1 MNQND
6 AMAALQVALVAD
18 VPVLL
23 WGEPGGGKTAA
34 VNRMAAALGQPIE
47 TVLASLR
54 EPSDFA
60 GLPAVI
66 DGAMRFIAPDWARR
80 LAGTERSI
88 CFFDEISTA
97 APSVQKALLRVV
109 HERVVGDLP
118 LGPGV
123 RMIAAAN
130 DADVAVGGWD
140 LAPPLANRFLHL
152 RWDIDPAVVA
162 AGIAGHWPDP
172 APLTV
177 PDDWP
182 EAVPSYA
189 YLVAGFLGARPA
201 LAHARPVEESESG
214 RAWPSPRTWE
224 AATRVLAVADAAAVS
239 DDVRL
244 GLLAGL
250 VGDGAAIEFARY
262 ERDLDLPDPEKLLA
276 DPTAYR
282 RPPRDDQV
290 HAVVAAVVAATR
302 HELTATRWEQA
313 MALFAVAAES
323 GTVDIAAGG
332 VRALAA
338 LRPAEAEPPASLAV
352 FGEILAASGLV
363 APSRRAPARRP
374 QRARR

>member
-23 WGEPGGGKTAA
+23 WGEPGAGKTAA
-34 VNRMAAALGQPIE
+34 VNRMAAALGWPIE

-66 DGAMRFIAPDWARR
+66 DGSMRFVAPDWACR
-80 LAGTERSI
+80 LAGTDRAI

-109 HERVVGDLP
+109 HERVAGDLA
-118 LGPGV
+118 LGSGV

-152 RWDIDPAVVA
+152 RWEIDPAIVA

-172 APLTV
+172 APLDV
-177 PDDWP
+177 PDDWQDSVS
-182 EAVPSYA
+182 AFA
-189 YLVAGFLGARPA
+189 YLVAGFLGARPG
-201 LAHARPVEESESG
+201 LAHVRPTAESEAG
-214 RAWPSPRTWE
+214 RAWPSPRSWE
-224 AATRVLAVADAAAVS
+224 AATRVLAVADAAGVG

-276 DPTAYR
+276 DPTSYR

-290 HAVVAAVVAATR
+290 HAVVAAVVAAAR
-302 HELTATRWEQA
+302 NDLTTTRWEQA
-313 MALFAVAAES
+313 MAFFAVAAGA

-338 LRPAEAEPPASLAV
+338 SRPLDAVPPASLAV
-352 FGEILAASGLV
+352 FGDILAASGL
-363 APSRRAPARRP
+363 AAAARRTPARRP